1 MLFFRFFLPAN
12 KLLVFLLLLFSVRFL
27 KMIFKSKWIVQRIYI
42 PLYSVL
48 INSKY
53 QQQRSHLIFG
63 AVVSTF
69 FLVGCLVW
77 LLLQLLFHLNN
88 SIYFSLI
95 VFFPSLSAN
104 KVLVLRAHQETEK
117 TRTAHTHIH
126 SKPFS
131 RKKNHRKAKCAEL
144 RFSKNTKGRMCVLNS
159 IFIVI
164 SSTDIE
170 LE

>member
-88 SIYFSLI
+88 SIYFSLDCFFSI
-95 VFFPSLSAN
+95 VVCEQSFSFTSTSRNRENAHRSHTYSFKTVFEEEKPS
-104 KVLVLRAHQETEK
+104 
-117 TRTAHTHIH
+117 
-126 SKPFS
+126 
-131 RKKNHRKAKCAEL
+131 
-144 RFSKNTKGRMCVLNS
+144 
-159 IFIVI
+159 
-164 SSTDIE
+164 
-170 LE
+170 